1 MGFLG
6 LGNFGTGFVTGLA
19 KSVDKAVQNDIT
31 RVNDRIDKI
40 ADIKL
45 RKKLKDEES
54 RQSKI
59 NEVQEALEYGSKVLG
74 KTEYAA
80 SLLKNKFGNNLSEY
94 NTFVSSF
101 AKEKAKNPT
110 ITGDAFFALIDD
122 KTNLTTPM
130 TTRGAAEKIVPVI
143 PSYST
148 VGTEAM
154 GNAGSL
160 IRNIFGSADIKVDF
174 QNQLTKSIEE
184 QSAQYPSLIS
194 EPSPSSIS
202 NIEFND
208 EQYRLLTTP
217 IESRANEISAM
228 LLDTNRVGTAE
239 SRAANPN
246 DEKTI
251 KFKDLVTQ
259 RRAIN
264 IEAGKVGSI
273 DDRIAATEN
282 LLNNLNTSTYFDT
295 DVGIDDFRA
304 NIYGQITELK
314 DEKEKIEAEAS
325 NDNLVKANYKRK
337 ELFSEIEDVRRS
349 ITLTEEEKNEEISDL
364 YKQVKLNDIK
374 IALASGKDHRQLN
387 TIDTKLKEKTLQLEN
402 GISMVGPEFRKTD
415 RGKALAKSITKLTR
429 AQDAIKKLG
438 KPEVS
443 TTELSSASVQ
453 IIRAFN
459 SSLTTVALSGVDS
472 IDLDGK
478 VNVRLTEQALDGINT
493 ETLNAAIF
501 ERQKIILFGG
511 ELIGAGIR
519 EGILE
524 TVPDDMLASYI
535 VAARMLGHE
544 IPKNIQAKY
553 NSINNLSEDN
563 TETQTNNILKESKK
577 KDIEE
582 SKEKDIEE
590 DKEKDNAINEKNKAI
605 EIFKKQYEDNKENV
619 DKLIYDIEQN
629 LDNLKLSMDEINESS
644 IAWDEA
650 YPESK
655 NKSYLLEELD
665 KLVSSNF
672 GLEESATMP
681 TQFSNPVKEAINN
694 IPNLMGDIPKYT
706 NTLFG
711 KWRLSGTRTQ
721 AKKQFNNLKTDEDK
735 NAFIELYK
743 KKLETAG
750 LNEDK
755 IKQSISLLLKK
766 EYSFKSGG
774 LMSKTKVG

>member
-19 KSVDKAVQNDIT
+19 KSVDKAVQKDIT

-202 NIEFND
+202 NIEFDD
-208 EQYRLLTTP
+208 EQYRILTTP

-239 SRAANPN
+239 FRAANPN

-273 DDRIAATEN
+273 NDRIAATEN

-364 YKQVKLNDIK
+364 YKQVKLNDIE

-459 SSLTTVALSGVDS
+459 SSLTTVALSGIDS
-472 IDLDGK
+472 MDLDGK
-478 VNVRLTEQALDGINT
+478 VNLSEQTMDGINT
-493 ETLNAAIF
+493 ETINAAIF

-511 ELIGAGIR
+511 ELIGAPKR

-553 NSINNLSEDN
+553 NNISNLSEDN
-563 TETQTNNILKESKK
+563 TETQTNNILKESKGEG
-577 KDIEE
+577 IEE
-582 SKEKDIEE
+582 SKGEVIEE
-590 DKEKDNAINEKNKAI
+590 SKKKANAINEKNKEI
-605 EIFKKQYEDNKENV
+605 EIFKKQYRDNKESV
-619 DKLIYDIEQN
+619 DKLVSVLGQN
-629 LDNLKLSMDEINESS
+629 ISNLKLSMNDISEFGMS
-644 IAWDEA
+644 WDEA
-650 YPESK
+650 YPESE
-655 NKSYLLEELD
+655 NKTYLLEELD

-672 GLEESATMP
+672 GLEEPATMP

-766 EYSFKSGG
+766 EYNFKSGG